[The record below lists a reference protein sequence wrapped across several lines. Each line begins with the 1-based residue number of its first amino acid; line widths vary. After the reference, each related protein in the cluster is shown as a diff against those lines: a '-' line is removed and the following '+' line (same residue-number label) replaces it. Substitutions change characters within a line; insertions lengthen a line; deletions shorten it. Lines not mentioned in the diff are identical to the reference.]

1 MKRNALYPF
10 MFSLVLVIGIM
21 LGFLIRGRSHQQIS
35 FVNRSAPD
43 KVDEIL
49 NYIRYRYVDTV
60 DIDKIYQDAIDE
72 IFNDLDPHSAYIPA
86 DILRNVNESLRGDFE
101 GIGIEF
107 NVLDDTIIVVS
118 TLKGGPSE
126 ALGILS
132 GDKIITIND
141 SLVAGIQISN
151 ADVVRLLK
159 GPKGSSVNVGIKR
172 FTSDTLIHY
181 NITRDRVEVSSI
193 LAHYMVDS
201 TIGYIR
207 ISQFGANT
215 AREFHNA
222 LNELDTLG
230 MQQLIID
237 LRDNGG
243 GYLDAATDI
252 ADELLDDDK
261 LIVYTEGRSYPRKN
275 FYASR
280 KGLFEKGDLVLLVN
294 EGTASASEILSG
306 AVQDWGR
313 GTIIGRRTYGKGL
326 VQDQIM
332 LEDSSAMRLTIAR
345 YYTPNGKC
353 IQRPYNKGVDAY
365 NRDYMERLID
375 IYQTHDTA
383 GSDTIS
389 WGIEPDIKLRADTLE
404 VLGMIRQLNNRGI
417 IQQYAYRFY
426 GMHTDAYGRYKDP
439 GDFDWRY
446 QMKDQVY
453 QGFVSFNTYTHSP
466 VKQANLWKY
475 QKEFRLALK
484 GFIARQIFY
493 TNGYY
498 YFFNQL
504 DPEYNAAV
512 NYLKSK

>member
-1 MKRNALYPF
+1 MKRNAFYPF
-10 MFSLVLVIGIM
+10 MFSIVLVIGVL
-21 LGFLIRGRSHQQIS
+21 LGFVIRGRSHQKTS
-35 FVNRSAPD
+35 FAYRVGTD

-86 DILRNVNESLRGDFE
+86 NILRDVNESLRGDFE

-107 NVLDDTIIVVS
+107 NILDDTIIVVS

-132 GDKIITIND
+132 GDKIININD
-141 SLVAGIQISN
+141 SLVAGRKISN

-159 GPKGSSVNVGIKR
+159 GPKNSAVLVGIQR

-181 NITRDRVEVSSI
+181 NIIRDRVEVSSI
-193 LAHYMVDS
+193 LAHYMVDDS
-201 TIGYIR
+201 IAYIR
-207 ISQFGANT
+207 ISQFGGNT
-215 AREFHNA
+215 ANEFHDA
-222 LNELDTLG
+222 LEDLDTLG
-230 MQQLIID
+230 MKKLIID

-252 ADELLDDDK
+252 ADELLNDDK

-275 FYASR
+275 FYAKR
-280 KGLFEKGDLVLLVN
+280 KGLFESGDLVLLVN

-313 GTIIGRRTYGKGL
+313 GEIIGRRTYGKGL
-326 VQDQIM
+326 VQDQI
-332 LEDSSAMRLTIAR
+332 LLHDSSAMRLTIAR
-345 YYTPNGKC
+345 YYTPNGRC
-353 IQRPYNKGVDAY
+353 IQRPYNKGVDEY
-365 NRDYMERLID
+365 NKDYMERLIG
-375 IYQTHDTA
+375 IYQTHDTTNI
-383 GSDTIS
+383 DTIS

-404 VLGMIRQLNNRGI
+404 VLGMIRELNNRGI

-426 GMHTDAYGRYKDP
+426 GMHTDAYGRYLSP

-453 QGFVSFNTYTHSP
+453 QGFISFNKYTHSP
-466 VKQANLWKY
+466 VSKKELIKY
-475 QKEFRLALK
+475 EKEFRLALK

-512 NYLKSK
+512 SYLKSK